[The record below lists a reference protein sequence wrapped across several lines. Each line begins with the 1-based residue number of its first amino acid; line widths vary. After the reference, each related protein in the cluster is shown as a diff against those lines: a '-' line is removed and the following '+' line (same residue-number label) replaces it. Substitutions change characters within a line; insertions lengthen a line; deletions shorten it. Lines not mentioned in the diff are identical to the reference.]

1 MTMGRILSVFTLFCG
16 GVGLWAQ
23 STVEMVRKV
32 KPSVVTVRPTNA
44 FGLEESYGSGFFITP
59 DKVVT
64 NHHVIDGAHGV
75 NIILNDSTILKAKH
89 IVAMDTSRDI
99 AILAVNVPTGRT
111 IPTLA
116 LNTKRPQ
123 QGERVYVV
131 GNPLGFEQ
139 SVSDGIVASF
149 RTVPSLG
156 QVIQFTSAISP
167 GNSGSPLL
175 DEKGTVY
182 GVAQSTIVEGQNL
195 NFAIPAEVVKAL
207 RLDSSIA
214 FTPIKKTYG
223 VEVLLPEYAFIVDT
237 SLRGLPP
244 SGLSLREANLWRIKL
259 AGKRQSWDTTVVAKQ
274 MNRYQRI
281 LKRLDPLFDL
291 DKDTLTM
298 TDAQSVVLEAMG
310 YNLDVD
316 TTNPELAAQL
326 YHATAAVEYVMAS
339 IGGQSEVETKSFIAT
354 TIATRAQQ
362 WVECEKDQEYFVY
375 GMTNEE
381 VIKDLDV
388 AVLYWD
394 GTRWKAVAANTD
406 PTNKAATSF
415 TAPVTAEYAVVWR
428 VADHMEDGAKGILV
442 GGVFTR

>member
-1 MTMGRILSVFTLFCG
+1 MTMGRILCLITLFCG

-44 FGLEESYGSGFFITP
+44 FGLEESFGSGFFIAP
-59 DKVVT
+59 DRVVT
-64 NHHVIDGAHGV
+64 NHHVIEGAYGA
-75 NIILNDSTILKAKH
+75 NIILNDSTILKARH
-89 IVAMDTSRDI
+89 IVAMDTARDI
-99 AILAVNVPTGRT
+99 AILAVNVPPGRT
-111 IPTLA
+111 IPTLS

-131 GNPLGFEQ
+131 GNPLGFDQ
-139 SVSDGIVASF
+139 SVSDGIVASI

-175 DEKGTVY
+175 DEKGSVY

-195 NFAIPAEVVKAL
+195 NFAIPAEVVQSL
-207 RLDSSIA
+207 RPDSIIA
-214 FTPIKKTYG
+214 FAPVKKKYG

-237 SLRGLPP
+237 TLRGVPP
-244 SGLSLREANLWRIKL
+244 SGLSLREANLWRLKL
-259 AGKRQSWDTTVVAKQ
+259 AGKRQRWDTAVVTKQ

-298 TDAQSVVLEAMG
+298 TDAESVVLEAMG

-316 TTNPELAAQL
+316 TTNPALAEQL
-326 YHATAAVEYVMAS
+326 SQASAAVEYVMAS
-339 IGGQSEVETKSFIAT
+339 LGTQSEVESKGFIAT
-354 TIATRAQQ
+354 TITTRAQQ
-362 WVECEKDQEYFVY
+362 WVECEKGEEYFVY
-375 GMTNEE
+375 GIANEE

-406 PTNKAATSF
+406 STNKPATAF
-415 TAPVTAEYAVVWR
+415 TAPETAEYAVVWR
-428 VADHMEDGAKGILV
+428 VADRLEDGTQGILV
-442 GGVFTR
+442 GGIFKR